1 MIKKLNLPL
10 FIALRYLFS
19 KKKQNIIN
27 IISAISVTGIIV
39 GTMALVIVLSVFN
52 GFNNLIESLFSN
64 FDPDLKITAVRGK
77 MFSPT
82 EYPFDEI
89 KNLPDVIHYAEVI
102 EEVALLKY
110 NSQQYVAT
118 IKGVPPNYA
127 RYTNIDTLIIDGAF
141 MLEDESTDYAVVGQ
155 GIAYNLGLGLSFVDP
170 IRVFVPKK
178 GNQTSLNPARALN
191 FDYIFPSGVFSVL
204 EEIDSKYMI
213 VPFSFASRLFETEGQ
228 ISAVELGI
236 NSSANA
242 GRLQKK
248 IQEILGDSFEIKNK
262 YQQHDLIYKTMQS
275 EKWAAYLILVFIL
288 IVASFNMLGSLS
300 MLIIDKKEDL
310 FIIRG
315 MGADSKLIRKIF
327 LYEGWLISLFGA
339 VIGTLLGIFISWLQ
353 IKFGFISLPGA
364 GSFIITAYPV
374 KIILTDILIILGV
387 VLGIGFIASWYP
399 VRFISQ
405 RFILHENL

>member
-1 MIKKLNLPL
+1 LNLPL

-64 FDPDLKITAVRGK
+64 FDPDFKITAARGK
-77 MFSPT
+77 LFSP
-82 EYPFDEI
+82 EDNGFENI
-89 KNLPDVIHYAEVI
+89 KNMPGVVHYAEVI

-110 NSQQYVAT
+110 GNQQYVAT
-118 IKGVPPNYA
+118 IKGVPANYA
-127 RYTNIDTLIIDGAF
+127 SYTNIDTLIIDGAF
-141 MLEDESTDYAVVGQ
+141 MLEEDNMNYAIVGQ
-155 GIAYNLGLGLSFVDP
+155 GVAYNLGLGLSFVDP

-178 GNQTSLNPARALN
+178 GNQTSVNPARALN

-204 EEIDSKYMI
+204 EEIDSRYMI
-213 VPFSFASRLFETEGQ
+213 VPISFAERLFETKGQ
-228 ISAVELGI
+228 VSAVELGVGKDV
-236 NSSANA
+236 NVKKLQA
-242 GRLQKK
+242 G
-248 IQEILGDSFEIKNK
+248 IQDILGDSFEVKNK

-310 FIIRG
+310 FILRG
-315 MGADSKLIRKIF
+315 MGADSKLIRQIF
-327 LYEGWLISLFGA
+327 LFEGWLITLFGA
-339 VIGTLLGIFISWLQ
+339 VIGTLLGVFVSWLQ

-374 KIILTDILIILGV
+374 KLIVSDIFIILGV

-405 RFILHENL
+405 RFIIHDNL